1 MNIPIQTLIISPWLL
16 FRKMIISQLEL
27 ESPVH
32 AAALVAF
39 FSRIERQFTSENFH
53 TKKKSILNNNKFK
66 FTVVNALFPAQYCLE
81 VVN

>member
-1 MNIPIQTLIISPWLL
+1 M
-16 FRKMIISQLEL
+16 
-27 ESPVH
+27 H

-53 TKKKSILNNNKFK
+53 TKKKKNIINNNKFK
-66 FTVVNALFPAQYCLE
+66 FTVVNALFPARYCLE